1 MGGGSEEL
9 GESEDDFTAM
19 YLANADRVFAY
30 LCAQLGPQDA
40 EELTAQV
47 FLEAWRQRRTV
58 RVEHG
63 WMPWL
68 IGVARN
74 MARQAAK
81 QRARRTRVEVDDEA
95 AWGVEPDPAGTIAD
109 ADEYRRHLVAAL
121 SALRGLPE
129 ADQEVVQMCL
139 IAGLTPAQAA
149 TALGE
154 PASTVRSRLS
164 RARRRL
170 AVGAIDL
177 LTCEELT

>member
-1 MGGGSEEL
+1 M

-19 YLANADRVFAY
+19 YLAHADRVFAY

-47 FLEAWRQRRTV
+47 FLEAWRQRGTV

-74 MARQAAK
+74 LARQSAR
-81 QRARRTRVEVDDEA
+81 QHARRSRVEVDDEA
-95 AWGVEPDPAGTIAD
+95 VWGVVPDPAGVIAD
-109 ADEYRRHLVAAL
+109 ADEQRRHLVAAL
-121 SALRGLPE
+121 SALRGLPD

-139 IAGLTPAQAA
+139 IAGLSPAQAA
-149 TALGE
+149 TALGA

-170 AVGAIDL
+170 ALAAADL
-177 LTCEELT
+177 ITSEEFI